1 MITFHVED
9 HHDADLVIK
18 ALSGV
23 VKEMAD
29 ASLAS
34 QKTAFVEVL
43 NKSRARLWK
52 IQSEFENQLAEQLAD
67 QDEDGEDREGEEV
80 EE

>member
-9 HHDADLVIK
+9 HHDADLVTK

-67 QDEDGEDREGEEV
+67 QDEEGEDREGEEV

>member
-9 HHDADLVIK
+9 RHDADLVIK

-67 QDEDGEDREGEEV
+67 QDEEGEDREGEEV